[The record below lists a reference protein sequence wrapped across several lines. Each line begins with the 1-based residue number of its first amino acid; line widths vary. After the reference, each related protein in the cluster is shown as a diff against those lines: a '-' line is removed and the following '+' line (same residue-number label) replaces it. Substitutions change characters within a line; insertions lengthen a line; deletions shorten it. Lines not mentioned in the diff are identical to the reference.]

1 MIEMAQFDDWTDG
14 VNTYIAS
21 QSGSAAN
28 IPRMIIVH
36 AVRSAVRRL
45 LTESRVWVHR
55 PHTTIEQLDDRLL
68 MIPRDTFICKIWQIR
83 ENSCLTHYMTYGF
96 PNVVH
101 LDKLPARDRS
111 SDDLKHL
118 EVSLSVTQTSL
129 ECPMFVFDRYYDG
142 ILSGA
147 LASLQ
152 AMPGKAWVEPS
163 MVAYHRDIY
172 DSAIN
177 AAKSDVRSGF
187 NRQKSSDTI
196 PANYM

>member
-1 MIEMAQFDDWTDG
+1 MIEMAQFDDWIDG

-21 QSGSAAN
+21 QLGSAAN
-28 IPRMIIVH
+28 VPRVIAVH
-36 AVRSAVRRL
+36 VVRSAVRRF
-45 LTESRVWVHR
+45 LTESLVWVHR
-55 PHTTIEQLDDRLL
+55 PHTTIEQMDDRLL
-68 MIPRDTFICKIWQIR
+68 MIPRDTFICKIWQIK
-83 ENSCLTHYMTYGF
+83 ENPCLTDNMTYGF

-101 LDKLPARDRS
+101 LDKLLASDRS

-163 MVAYHRDIY
+163 MVAYHREIY
-172 DSAIN
+172 ESAIN
-177 AAKSDVRSGF
+177 AAKLDVRSGL
-187 NRQKSSDTI
+187 NRQKPSNTI